1 MVKTGKN
8 FLNKG
13 VIKLLIL
20 DSLYDKEAHGYEII
34 KKIGQKFHGIYEP
47 SPGIIYPTLELLVDQ
62 ELVKEKVVNG
72 KKIYSIT
79 EKGKKMRDD
88 GLQALNSFLN
98 KKITPNERVKVIEM
112 ILKLRHAIYEKLY
125 TIDDKKLK
133 ELYAALQELYD
144 KIKEL

>member
-62 ELVKEKVVNG
+62 ELIKEKVVNG